1 MSLFADAIAFA
12 VQVHDGALRK
22 GTNTP
27 YIVHPMETAAI
38 AATLTDDPEVLAAAV
53 LHDVIEDCGVT
64 VEALCGRFGERVARI
79 VLSETQ
85 SGSGDPCQSWERRK
99 REAIECLRQAD
110 RAQMIVALSDKL
122 SNMRAISRDYARF
135 GEALFARFHQ
145 PDKQRHAW
153 YYRSC
158 AAQLRRELGDT
169 AAYAELTQLIAQ
181 VFASCAQKDAPEDA
195 MDAMDATEVKA
206 CAV

>member
-12 VQVHDGALRK
+12 VQAHDGALRK

-79 VLSETQ
+79 VLFESQTAD
-85 SGSGDPCQSWERRK
+85 GDPCQSWERRK
-99 REAIECLRQAD
+99 REAIERLRNAD

-122 SNMRAISRDYARF
+122 SNMRAISRDYTRF

-145 PDKQRHAW
+145 QDKQRHAW

-158 AAQLRRELGDT
+158 AALLRRELGDT
-169 AAYAELTQLIAQ
+169 DAFAELTHLIAQ
-181 VFASCAQKDAPEDA
+181 VFASCRQADDHADSDMEG
-195 MDAMDATEVKA
+195 KA
-206 CAV
+206 RAV

>member
-64 VEALCGRFGERVARI
+64 AQALCGRFGERVARI
-79 VLSETQ
+79 VLSESQ
-85 SGSGDPCQSWERRK
+85 MVDGDPCQSWERRK
-99 REAIECLRQAD
+99 RGAIERLRHAD

-145 PDKQRHAW
+145 QDKRLHAW

-158 AAQLRRELGDT
+158 AALLRRELGDT
-169 AAYAELTQLIAQ
+169 DAFAELTRLIAQ
-181 VFASCAQKDAPEDA
+181 VFAACAPEDA
-195 MDAMDATEVKA
+195 LYDTNDATEVKA

>member
-99 REAIECLRQAD
+99 REAIECLRHAD

-169 AAYAELTQLIAQ
+169 AAYAELTQLIAK
-181 VFASCAQKDAPEDA
+181 VFAACSPEGTMEDTA
-195 MDAMDATEVKA
+195 CATEVKA